1 MRPRRIEKKRSHTP
15 HLIAWEYSISH
26 MLRRSLAVLA
36 KQSERQVVR
45 DPRKRRLP
53 VAAVSQQDTSPAT
66 TSQQNSLPRQPLPFE
81 PSNQN
86 QQSVGSSLA
95 SYMLAGAGVAIGFTI
110 VGAIFGG

>member
-1 MRPRRIEKKRSHTP
+1 MF
-15 HLIAWEYSISH
+15 
-26 MLRRSLAVLA
+26 RRSLAVLA
-36 KQSERQVVR
+36 KQSGRKVVR
-45 DPRKRRLP
+45 DPRKQRLP
-53 VAAVSQQDTSPAT
+53 VASAAPKETSAMQT
-66 TSQQNSLPRQPLPFE
+66 TQQNSVQRQPLPFE